1 MIDLQPAENHLPLT
15 EASYFILL
23 SLAQG
28 PAHGYAILKSVQ
40 DLSEGR
46 ITLSAGTLYGALK
59 RLLEDGWIERLESDE
74 PTGGR
79 ERKLYRLSGLGSSIL
94 AAETRRLQA
103 LVRAA
108 ARLPGMLA
116 G

>member
-1 MIDLQPAENHLPLT
+1 MNDLTQPEQFLPLT

-23 SLAQG
+23 SLAHG
-28 PAHGYAILKSVQ
+28 PAHGYGILKSVKN
-40 DLSEGR
+40 LSEGR

-74 PTGGR
+74 GAGGR
-79 ERKLYRLSGLGSSIL
+79 ERKFYRLTGLGGSIL
-94 AAETRRLQA
+94 SAETHRLQA

-108 ARLPGMLA
+108 ARLPGALTA
-116 G
+116 